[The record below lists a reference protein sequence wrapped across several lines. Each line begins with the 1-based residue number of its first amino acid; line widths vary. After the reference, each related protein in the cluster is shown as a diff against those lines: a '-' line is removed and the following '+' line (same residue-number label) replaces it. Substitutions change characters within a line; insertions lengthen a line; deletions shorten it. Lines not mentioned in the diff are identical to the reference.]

1 MVKSDADDDN
11 FSNTDVN
18 ADCKCSYIIIP
29 VINAVCSYNMLI
41 FYCALDSNGEMLRL
55 WEDLSVKYKQ
65 DYMEDRDIE
74 YIKVSL

>member
-29 VINAVCSYNMLI
+29 VINAVCLYNMLAAFCNI
-41 FYCALDSNGEMLRL
+41 LLCSRFQWRDVETVGRL
-55 WEDLSVKYKQ
+55 VCKIQTRSHG
-65 DYMEDRDIE
+65 R
-74 YIKVSL
+74 